1 MAEEWPG
8 QAELHARLRAL
19 NGISSSKIASIAAL
33 AVRSAKFYKFIV
45 HAIERHIR
53 HGDKASKLQ
62 GFCIIDAIL
71 RRARES
77 LGDKSPFPERF
88 AKNLDRTLDEA
99 LECDPDD
106 RNKVFRIVRIWESS
120 GVFGEDGQA
129 TIRRKLADLRLKD
142 PSMGQPP
149 APQNVAEPTSRLL
162 DSIGQF
168 TARQSAPPVVV
179 EVQDDFDYGDD
190 SDEDDEARKAAQLR
204 RLEEQRKRLEASMAE
219 ERAKQEAAARAATPP
234 APAPPPPQPEPV
246 PPPPPE
252 TAAPASIGIPPYP
265 APLGFVYDPDQT
277 NVAAGTVRVI
287 SSTVYIG
294 ALPSGITA
302 PEVRAQ
308 IEPYGPVDDVRVVN
322 GGAAGENAFVRYP
335 SREAAERARELIRQ
349 AYPTYKLGWGK
360 GVGVNR
366 DEFDIRTGVGF
377 VNEQTLIQIQQQRS
391 SSMRPPRGAP
401 PPHRPPYRQYQ
412 PSFPPPPQR
421 PPATSSYPP
430 YAYPF
435 PGGMP
440 PPPPPSQG
448 WMAQQRPPPP
458 PPPPARTSALE
469 ATAAAW
475 LDEQLGGG
483 TTPKR
488 LAGDATVS
496 GRPSGKRSRFDQPSR
511 SPTRHPDPPYPP
523 PR

>member
-33 AVRSAKFYKFIV
+33 AVRSAKVRRRVGRGARVPPPLTGRCVSQFYKFIV

-106 RNKVFRIVRIWESS
+106 RVLLRSPCVCPPAYCCAIQNKVFRIVRIWESS

-277 NVAAGTVRVI
+277 NVAAG
-287 SSTVYIG
+287 
-294 ALPSGITA
+294 
-302 PEVRAQ
+302 Q
-308 IEPYGPVDDVRVVN
+308 
-322 GGAAGENAFVRYP
+322 
-335 SREAAERARELIRQ
+335 SREE
-349 AYPTYKLGWGK
+349 
-360 GVGVNR
+360 
-366 DEFDIRTGVGF
+366 
-377 VNEQTLIQIQQQRS
+377 
-391 SSMRPPRGAP
+391 PPRA
-401 PPHRPPYRQYQ
+401 
-412 PSFPPPPQR
+412 
-421 PPATSSYPP
+421 
-430 YAYPF
+430 
-435 PGGMP
+435 
-440 PPPPPSQG
+440 
-448 WMAQQRPPPP
+448 
-458 PPPPARTSALE
+458 
-469 ATAAAW
+469 
-475 LDEQLGGG
+475 
-483 TTPKR
+483 KR
-488 LAGDATVS
+488 
-496 GRPSGKRSRFDQPSR
+496 F
-511 SPTRHPDPPYPP
+511 
-523 PR
+523 